1 MKLKNDT
8 SPKKILEKLKKTR
21 ELLKNPNQW
30 TQGAF
35 ARNNK
40 KKVVSSNDSTAVCW
54 CLLGAVHRVC
64 AGESNT
70 TALIYAVRKSLQDF
84 SGGYTLA
91 DLNDFASHEEI
102 VDILDTAIEKYDF

>member
-1 MKLKNDT
+1 MKTDVF
-8 SPKKILEKLKKTR
+8 PKKVLEKLKKTR
-21 ELLKNPNQW
+21 ELLDDPNQW
-30 TQGAF
+30 TQGGF

-40 KKVVSSNDSTAVCW
+40 KKFVSSNDSTAVCW
-54 CLLGAVHRVC
+54 CLLGAIHRVC

-84 SGGYTLA
+84 SGGYSLA

-102 VDILDTAIEKYDF
+102 VDILDTAIEKYKF